1 MPYRNWG
8 RASEVTFVI
17 RFKQSHSRIGE
28 HSTGKALPIF
38 FAFPIILPSII
49 TEMNKILA
57 LYSDFILL
65 VVKS

>member
-1 MPYRNWG
+1 M
-8 RASEVTFVI
+8 SFVI